1 MAKQINRTDISEQ
14 DLFKNVRD
22 SAIETLKV
30 IDTLNKEFKET
41 AATLKNDISGA
52 KFGNAADIE
61 KFAKATAKANKL
73 KKDSI
78 ELNKLEKQ
86 TTETKAQAEKNLAT
100 SKAQELKTEREL
112 LKETRL
118 LNTEKERGKVAAEKQ
133 AKAIKDENNAYT
145 KLVKATRDQKNE
157 SKQLAAQLL
166 ELERNGGKNTKEWRK
181 MSAEYNKVT
190 NAAKKGDKALKK
202 IDGTVGDNFRNV
214 GNYKSA
220 LGGLTRVLSGL
231 GLAFGGLSI
240 IKGAGKTI
248 VEFDKN
254 IQDLRAI
261 TGASGADLEF
271 FKTQAKELGT
281 QVEGGASAV
290 IEAYKLIGSAKPE
303 LLGNAEALDAVTQS
317 AITLSQASG
326 LDLPEAATRLTDAMN
341 QFGAPADQ
349 AGKFIN
355 VLANGALFGSAAIP
369 DVTDA
374 LLKFGAAAN
383 TSNVSLEESTALI
396 EALASKGLK
405 GAEAGTALR
414 NVMLKLS
421 APDALPK
428 DAQKAMADLG
438 ISFEDLKD
446 TSKPFAERLELLKP
460 LLNNNAALVKT
471 FGTENAI
478 AATNL
483 LNMTDEVKELTKN
496 METQG
501 TVQEQAAKNTDTVA
515 FAFNELKET
524 WNKFI
529 LDLDQGAGIG
539 EKIKDVLKFLAENLE
554 TIVNVLGFA
563 IKAFISYKAIVTIT
577 VIQNKLL
584 ATSFGDIIKS
594 QGGIKA
600 LFSSM
605 KAGIQG
611 VGKALKA
618 NAIGIAI
625 TAIAWAVSGLTAKAE
640 KLNEALEKTT
650 RNQEELDAATG
661 EVQANLKKE
670 QVEVNALFTALG
682 KTNSES
688 ANRAA
693 LIDEIN
699 SKYGTTLENLED
711 ESAFLAQ
718 NAAALKVINS
728 ELRQKAEIEA
738 SRIGFEITQRQA
750 VEAKLAY
757 EQAGDAL
764 DELRKSGLGWRGIG
778 FLFEKLGATSENDL
792 IKLLNAT
799 GNAHQAAREK
809 AEEYEDA
816 YINMQATIKQN
827 QLNIPQLIPP
837 PPGGGGGGGGGT
849 TPSPAVIESLIREIE
864 DAQIKQIK
872 DDQERQTV
880 ARAKEFERLVEET
893 KKKKTIKKEFDE
905 WLIEQNKVLIMDL
918 QEIDDEAE
926 KKRQA
931 ARNQAA
937 QDITAT
943 NILAKE
949 IELEK
954 LDDIEQNEVERAK
967 LQDELDAMRIAQI
980 KENASIEISLLGDNE
995 EEKAKVLKQSE
1006 LDQTAIVNEG
1016 EKRREELRQKLF
1028 ERQIK
1033 DYTDAEKEKYLELLK
1048 SNKKQEEID
1057 KEIFEFQKA
1066 QLTERIAWLKANY
1079 PEMTDLIRDEEIKL
1093 AEMLRKIDTNED
1105 NAADDEKKKKIERA
1119 AEIADAITNYYIKKA
1134 DERIKKIDEEIKAA
1148 EEQASFLQKLAEEGN
1163 INAQQSLAEQ
1173 QRIIA
1178 EANRKKEQEEQRKQ
1192 RAELVNAALQTYA
1205 AKAADPNVE
1214 NPLLET
1220 IRDIALLQ
1228 QFISTI
1234 PAFLDGTEDT
1244 GANGRGVDGKGGF
1257 NAILHPNERVMT
1269 KEQNAKVG
1277 TLSNSEL
1284 AKVAQEY
1291 NAGKLIAKNGANQ
1304 IGGAWESLAVLNE
1317 LQSLK
1322 ETIKNKPETNIR
1334 LEEIIN
1340 GALMI
1345 TRETKRGNS
1354 VVYDRY
1360 KTKA

>member
-30 IDTLNKEFKET
+30 IDNLNKEFKET

-118 LNTEKERGKVAAEKQ
+118 LNTEKERGKKAAEKQ
-133 AKAIKDENNAYT
+133 AQAIKDEDNAYK

-157 SKQLAAQLL
+157 SKRLAAQLL

-181 MSAEYNKVT
+181 MSAEYNNVT

-248 VEFDKN
+248 IEFDKN

-271 FKTQAKELGT
+271 FKNQAKELGT

-303 LLGNAEALDAVTQS
+303 LLGNAKALDAVTQS

-383 TSNVSLEESTALI
+383 TSNVSLEEPTALI

-515 FAFNELKET
+515 FAFNELTET

-539 EKIKDVLKFLAENLE
+539 EKIKDVLKFLSENLE
-554 TIVNVLGFA
+554 TIVSVLGYA
-563 IKAFISYKAIVTIT
+563 IKAFISYKAIVAIT
-577 VIQNKLL
+577 AIQNKLL

-594 QGGIKA
+594 QGGIKGV
-600 LFSSM
+600 FSSM

-618 NAIGIAI
+618 NAIGIALV
-625 TAIAWAVSGLTAKAE
+625 ALAWVVSGLSAKAE
-640 KLNEALEKTT
+640 KLNEVLETTT
-650 RNQEELDAATG
+650 RNQDELDAATG

-699 SKYGTTLENLED
+699 NKYGTTLENLED
-711 ESAFLAQ
+711 ENAFLAQ
-718 NAAALKVINS
+718 NAAALKLINS
-728 ELRQKAEIEA
+728 ELKTKAEIEA
-738 SRIGFEITQRQA
+738 ARIGFEITQRQA
-750 VEAKLAY
+750 VEAKLAF
-757 EQAGDAL
+757 EEAETALKQFRAAGTGKWL
-764 DELRKSGLGWRGIG
+764 TG
-778 FLFEKLGATSENDL
+778 FLFEKLGVTSENDL
-792 IKLLNAT
+792 IKLYNA
-799 GNAHQAAREK
+799 AARGASNARVK
-809 AEEYEDA
+809 AEEYEKA
-816 YINMQATIKQN
+816 YINMQATIKQSSGTI
-827 QLNIPQLIPP
+827 IPTPP
-837 PPGGGGGGGGGT
+837 PTPTPPGGEPP
-849 TPSPAVIESLIREIE
+849 TPAKMESLIKEIE
-864 DAQIKQIK
+864 DLQIKQIK

-905 WLIEQNKVLIMDL
+905 WLKEQNKVLVIDL
-918 QEIDDEAE
+918 QAIDDEAE
-926 KKRQA
+926 NKRQA
-931 ARNQAA
+931 ARNKAL

-954 LDDIEQNEVERAK
+954 LEDIEQNEVERAK
-967 LQDELDAMRIAQI
+967 LQDELDTMRIAQI

-1033 DYTDAEKEKYLELLK
+1033 AYTDAEKEKYLELLK

-1057 KEIFEFQKA
+1057 KEMFEFQKA
-1066 QLTERIAWLKANY
+1066 QLMERIAWLKANY

-1093 AEMLRKIDTNED
+1093 AEMQRRIDTNED
-1105 NAADDEKKKKIERA
+1105 KTLEEEKNKKIQRA
-1119 AEIADAITNYYIKKA
+1119 AEIADAITAYYIKKA
-1134 DERIKKIDEEIKAA
+1134 DERISKIDEEIKAA

-1228 QFISTI
+1228 QFIATI

-1277 TLSNSEL
+1277 TLSNNEL

-1291 NAGKLIAKNGANQ
+1291 NAGKLVAKNGANQ
-1304 IGGAWESLAVLNE
+1304 IGGAWESLAVLTE

>member
-1 MAKQINRTDISEQ
+1 MAKQISKSDISEK
-14 DLFKNVRD
+14 DLFENVRD
-22 SAIETLKV
+22 SAIKTLEV
-30 IDTLNKEFKET
+30 IKDLNAELKES
-41 AATLKNDISGA
+41 ADSLKGDIKNA
-52 KFGNAADIE
+52 KFGNSADIE
-61 KFAKATAKANKL
+61 KFSKSTAKANKL
-73 KKDSI
+73 KTDTV

-86 TTETKAQAEKNLAT
+86 TIETKAQAEKKLA
-100 SKAQELKTEREL
+100 SLKAQELKTEREL

-118 LNTEKERGKVAAEKQ
+118 LNTEKERGKKAAERQ
-133 AKAIKDENNAYT
+133 AQAIKDEENAYK

-157 SKQLAAQLL
+157 SKRLAAQLL

-181 MSAEYNKVT
+181 MSAEYNNVT

-554 TIVNVLGFA
+554 TIVSVLGYA

-577 VIQNKLL
+577 AIQNKLL

-594 QGGIKA
+594 QGGIKGF
-600 LFSSM
+600 FSSM
-605 KAGIQG
+605 KAGIQS

-618 NAIGIAI
+618 NAIGIAL
-625 TAIAWAVSGLTAKAE
+625 TAIAWAVSGLTSKAA
-640 KLNEALEKTT
+640 KLNEVLETT
-650 RNQEELDAATG
+650 ARNQEELDAATAD
-661 EVQANLKKE
+661 VQANLKKE

-699 SKYGTTLENLED
+699 NKYGTTLENLED
-711 ESAFLAQ
+711 ENAFLAQ
-718 NAAALKVINS
+718 NAAALKLINQ
-728 ELRQKAEIEA
+728 ELKTKAEIEA
-738 SRIGFEITQRQA
+738 ARIGFEITQRQA
-750 VEAKLAY
+750 VEAQLAF
-757 EQAGDAL
+757 ENAESALENFRKAGAGKWL
-764 DELRKSGLGWRGIG
+764 IG
-778 FLFEKLGATSENDL
+778 ALFENLGATSENDL
-792 IKLLNAT
+792 IKLYNA
-799 GNAHQAAREK
+799 AARASSEAKTK
-809 AEEYEDA
+809 AEEYEKA
-816 YINMQATIKQN
+816 YIDMQSTIKKTT
-827 QLNIPQLIPP
+827 LNPP
-837 PPGGGGGGGGGT
+837 PPPPPPPGGGGGT
-849 TPSPAVIESLIREIE
+849 TPSPAAIESLIREIE

-872 DDQERQTV
+872 DDQERQAI
-880 ARAKEFERLVEET
+880 ARAKEFERLVEDT
-893 KKKKTIKKEFDE
+893 RKKQTNKKEFNQ
-905 WLIEQNKVLIMDL
+905 WLIEQQKLLVIDL
-918 QEIDDEAE
+918 QSIDDEAE
-926 KKRQA
+926 KKRQD
-931 ARNQAA
+931 ARNKAA

-954 LDDIEQNEVERAK
+954 LDDIEQNEVERAR

-980 KENASIEISLLGDNE
+980 KENAAIELQNLELTE
-995 EEKAKVLKQSE
+995 EEKQKIIKNSQLEQE
-1006 LDQTAIVNEG
+1006 TIINEG
-1016 EKRREELRQKLF
+1016 EKRREEMRQKLF
-1028 ERQIK
+1028 DRQIK
-1033 DYTDAEKEKYLELLK
+1033 AFSDAEKEKYLELLK
-1048 SNKKQEEID
+1048 SNKSQEEID
-1057 KEIFEFQKA
+1057 KELFEFQKA
-1066 QLTERIAWLKANY
+1066 QLAERIAWLKANY

-1093 AEMLRKIDTNED
+1093 AEMQRRINETEEKTL
-1105 NAADDEKKKKIERA
+1105 DDEKTKKIERA
-1119 AEIADAITNYYIKKA
+1119 AEIADAITAYYIKKA
-1134 DERIKKIDEEIKAA
+1134 DERISKIDEEIKAA
-1148 EEQASFLQKLAEEGN
+1148 EDQASFLQKLAEEGN

-1228 QFISTI
+1228 QFIATI
-1234 PAFLDGTEDT
+1234 PAFLEGTEDT
-1244 GANGRGVDGKGGF
+1244 GSNGRGVDGKGGF
-1257 NAILHPNERVMT
+1257 SAILHPNERVMT

-1277 TLSNSEL
+1277 TLSNNEL

-1291 NAGKLIAKNGANQ
+1291 NAGKLVAKNGAKQ
-1304 IGGAWESLAVLNE
+1304 IGGAWESLAVINE

-1345 TRETKRGNS
+1345 TRETKKGNS